1 MLWDQSNQ
9 FGCWRAHFC
18 GQPSISVKIEKCGA
32 NRYRF
37 VICWTLSQRWACQGC
52 LRMVTESVSRN
63 IKLLYHGRVD
73 YEGEFNPVH
82 FWKPSLIEALEKKF
96 KGVFRRWQGGATDTA
111 SDIIVVVDL
120 RNVMRTPAWTLPCL
134 LAGRVWQLMGLGFHF
149 KCPFQVGA
157 QVPCCPST
165 RNLVTRMVREANLN
179 LAKMQARQRQHPS
192 LSGPDKTLAMGGKA
206 KKTR

>member
-1 MLWDQSNQ
+1 MSQGILS
-9 FGCWRAHFC
+9 CC
-18 GQPSISVKIEKCGA
+18 TTVELTLKESSTPSI
-32 NRYRF
+32 F
-37 VICWTLSQRWACQGC
+37 
-52 LRMVTESVSRN
+52 ESRASS
-63 IKLLYHGRVD
+63 KH
-73 YEGEFNPVH
+73 
-82 FWKPSLIEALEKKF
+82 WKKEF

-134 LAGRVWQLMGLGFHF
+134 LAGRVCHFMGLGFHF

-179 LAKMQARQRQHPS
+179 LVKMQARQRQHPS
-192 LSGPDKTLAMGGKA
+192 LSGPDKTLVMGEKQKNSLKSHHTVARFFVPDVEVHDCVHLPRHPTGELQ
-206 KKTR
+206 